1 MNSLPSNRVIIFTF
15 IVIIVYSIIDF
26 CIKGKNLF
34 FQLNYNWDEVK
45 KIQVIKNI
53 KIDSLSYNFLRI
65 NNENVNKLIELSVN
79 NSFSI
84 DDKYY
89 FRCVSIRKTDKYI
102 NFHGLYWINTIPTEF
117 NQSSKLT
124 ILELPIIQKGK
135 RTVCMIGDSQLNWL
149 EGKYTRKNIFKKSR
163 NIKFVGNYKDVFGFP
178 YQAEIL
184 NNTKTLLDNITKVPN
199 SDTYVLFIGAHESAR
214 YNIEDNLNKII
225 FFLLSKRSNLI
236 LIVPPN
242 YTNSN
247 LLKKEEVI
255 KRVYLEYK
263 GHPKV
268 KIIDLSEMLDSPDL
282 FLMNDGIHLNLFGHQ
297 ILTSYLID
305 ALK

>member
-1 MNSLPSNRVIIFTF
+1 M
-15 IVIIVYSIIDF
+15 
-26 CIKGKNLF
+26 
-34 FQLNYNWDEVK
+34 
-45 KIQVIKNI
+45 
-53 KIDSLSYNFLRI
+53 
-65 NNENVNKLIELSVN
+65 
-79 NSFSI
+79 
-84 DDKYY
+84 
-89 FRCVSIRKTDKYI
+89 
-102 NFHGLYWINTIPTEF
+102 
-117 NQSSKLT
+117 
-124 ILELPIIQKGK
+124 PIIQKGK

-268 KIIDLSEMLDSPDL
+268 KIIDLSEILDSPDL